1 MSRDPETTQRVLAGV
16 VTGLVGF
23 TSSFA
28 VVLAGLTAM
37 GADAEQAAS
46 GLAVLCVTMGFGC
59 IVFAIGYRTPI
70 TMAWSTPGAA
80 LLATSITPEGGF
92 SSAVGAFIVTGV
104 LLALSG
110 LLRPL
115 TQLVRRIPHAIANAM
130 LAGVL
135 LKLCIAPFADMV
147 SHPWT
152 IGPLVVTWLLLL
164 RLAPRW
170 AVPGALATAV
180 VVMVATGTFTQVALA
195 DLVPRL
201 TWTSPSLTWQAVVAI
216 AIPLYIVTMTSQNI
230 PGIAVLASFG
240 YRPPIRGALTYTGVA
255 TVVGAPLGG
264 HAINLSAIAAAL
276 SAGPE
281 AGVDTSRRWIAAVVA
296 GATYAG
302 FGPISRAVT
311 SISNAAPA
319 GLLTGI
325 AGLALVSSFA
335 SATASAMGDAAH
347 WQAASVAFLV
357 AASGVSIAG
366 VGSAFWGL
374 IAGLIAHLVLNC
386 RTAPLARDR
395 AG

>member
-1 MSRDPETTQRVLAGV
+1 MPRDPQTTQRILAGV

-46 GLAVLCVTMGFGC
+46 GLAVLCVTMGMGC
-59 IVFAIGYRTPI
+59 VIFALRYRTPI

-80 LLATSITPEGGF
+80 LLAASIAPAGGF
-92 SSAVGAFIVTGV
+92 PAAVGAFVLTGV

-115 TQLVRRIPHAIANAM
+115 TELVKRIPHAIANAM

-135 LKLCIAPFADMV
+135 LPLCIAPFVDVVAN
-147 SHPWT
+147 PWT
-152 IGPLVVTWLLLL
+152 LGPVIVTWLALL

-170 AVPGALATAV
+170 AVPGALAAAV
-180 VVMVATGTFTQVALA
+180 GVMAVTGTLAQVAAA
-195 DLVPRL
+195 DLVPRV
-201 TWTSPSLTWQAVVAI
+201 TWTTPTLEWQAVVSV

-240 YRPPIRGALTYTGVA
+240 YRPPIRASLTYTGAA
-255 TVVGAPLGG
+255 TVLGAPFGG

-281 AGVDTSRRWIAAVVA
+281 AGADKSRRWIAALVA
-296 GATYAG
+296 GITYAS

-311 SISNAAPA
+311 SLSQAAPT
-319 GLLTGI
+319 GLLAGI

-335 SATASAMGDAAH
+335 SAAASAMGDTSHRQEAAI
-347 WQAASVAFLV
+347 AFLV
-357 AASGVSIAG
+357 AASGITIAG

-374 IAGLIAHLVLNC
+374 VAGLVAVVVL
-386 RTAPLARDR
+386 RRR
-395 AG
+395 VRIG